1 MIMKASFAWT
11 HPSFEKAANLME
23 AKTGLIFPSHR
34 IADVEESVRR
44 AMARMKI
51 REVGLFVQRLENE
64 ESFLVDLA
72 AQLTVGES
80 YFFRDPQQFQWIR
93 EKLLPEIIQRRG
105 PHPLRAWS
113 AGCSAGE
120 EAYSLAILFEEAGIE
135 NHAVIQ
141 ATDISTS
148 ALLKARKAVYSSWSL
163 REKKDDWIDRYFRR
177 EPDGFALDR
186 RFLPKVRFEERNLV
200 LDRGPDSSSLRD
212 MDLILCRNVMI
223 YLSASAIEKVFRT
236 LIASLAEGG
245 WLVTGPSD
253 PLPEKSFQCES
264 ILTPSGIAYRKVLK
278 DNSKAVFFHFKPW
291 TPSGAR
297 LPTPDFTGVEDALK
311 KEKAP
316 AVRVESPAET
326 EPVQTA
332 YSEILSKAQKAFI
345 QMDYDQVLRLTLP
358 LIQERSACVWLLR
371 ALANLKDRTAAEA
384 AAEKA
389 VRLHPLSPELNFL
402 RAVLLMNRGKNWEAA
417 RDLRRTLYLDRSL
430 AVAQFTLG
438 LVLRRLQDWEG
449 AKRAFKNSLKLCLE
463 FPPES
468 ILRLSDGESVEQLRE
483 ASQAQLSIL
492 EETEGR

>member
-1 MIMKASFAWT
+1 MTMKAVLTWT
-11 HPSFEKAANLME
+11 HPSFERAANLIE

-34 IADVEESVRR
+34 IADVEESVRM

-51 REVGLFVQRLENE
+51 REVGFFVQRLEND
-64 ESFLVDLA
+64 ESSLVDLA

-80 YFFRDPQQFQWIR
+80 YFFRDPHQFQWIR
-93 EKLLPEIIQRRG
+93 EKLLPEIVRSRG

-135 NHAVIQ
+135 NHAVIR

-163 REKKDDWIDRYFRR
+163 REKKADWIDRYFRR
-177 EPDGFALDR
+177 EQDGFALDR
-186 RFLPKVRFEERNLV
+186 RFLPRVLFESRNLV
-200 LDRGPDSSSLRD
+200 RDQSFDSHSFRG

-223 YLSASAIEKVFRT
+223 YLSPSAVEKVFRT

-245 WLVTGPSD
+245 WIVTGPSD
-253 PLPEKSFQCES
+253 PLSEKSFQCES
-264 ILTPSGIAYRKVLK
+264 ILTPYGIAYRKVLK
-278 DNSKAVFFHFKPW
+278 ADPKVVFFPFETW
-291 TPSGAR
+291 TPSG
-297 LPTPDFTGVEDALK
+297 TPSPSRGFTGAEAALE

-316 AVRVESPAET
+316 DVRLEPPVGTKPAET
-326 EPVQTA
+326 T
-332 YSEILSKAQKAFI
+332 YSEILSKAQKAFVR
-345 QMDYDQVLRLTLP
+345 MDYGQVLRLTLP
-358 LIQERSACVWLLR
+358 FIQERSACVWLLR
-371 ALANLKDRTAAEA
+371 ALANLKDRAAAEE

-430 AVAQFTLG
+430 PVAQFTLG

-449 AKRAFKNSLKLCLE
+449 AKRAFKNSLKLCRE

-468 ILRLSDGESVEQLRE
+468 ILRLSDGESAEQLRE
-483 ASQAQLSIL
+483 ASQTQLSSL
-492 EETEGR
+492 EETECR